1 MNKKKIFLLLVC
13 LVTVFLLTGC
23 SSHTNEPIV
32 KGWDGNTFFTNI
44 LVKPIAYIMDFFINL
59 FGGKGYFAV
68 GILFTTILVRTIA
81 WPIYA
86 KSNDMSVKMQ
96 LMQPE
101 INRVQAKYAGK
112 RDPESQQKMTAET
125 MALYRKYGVNFLS
138 CLLPFIQMPLFIAM
152 YNVTVRF
159 PLANTEDKVNL
170 FEKTAANMSTNF
182 MWIDLSSNK
191 PKEIWLL
198 PILVGITMAIQTYIS
213 MQRPKYAKNI
223 PSTNPQQQQQQQ
235 MMKYIQYFM
244 VFMMVMMSFSSGAL
258 AFYWVV
264 GNTYSIIQCIIGRK
278 LSEKKY
284 YKLERQNSII
294 G

>member
-1 MNKKKIFLLLVC
+1 MNKKKIILFLVC
-13 LVTVFLLTGC
+13 IIGVFLLTGC
-23 SSHTNEPIV
+23 SSSTTDPIV
-32 KGWDGNTFFTNI
+32 KGWSGNTFFTNI
-44 LVKPIAYIMDFFINL
+44 LVKPIAFVMDFFINL

-101 INRVQAKYAGK
+101 INRVQAKYAGR
-112 RDPESQQKMTAET
+112 RDPESQQKMTMET
-125 MALYRKYGVNFLS
+125 MQLYKKYGVNFLS
-138 CLLPFIQMPLFIAM
+138 CLMPFIQMPLFIAM

-159 PLANTEDKVNL
+159 PLANTEEKINL
-170 FEKTAANMSTNF
+170 FADTASQMSTKF
-182 MWIDLSSNK
+182 MWIDLSSSS

-198 PILVGITMAIQTYIS
+198 PILVGITMILQTYIS
-213 MQRPKYAKNI
+213 MKRPKYVKNI
-223 PSTNPQQQQQQQ
+223 PSNNPQQQQQQQ
-235 MMKYIQYFM
+235 MMKYMQYFM
-244 VFMMVMMSFSSGAL
+244 VFMMVLMSFSSGAL

-264 GNTYSIIQCIIGRK
+264 GNTYSIIQSIIGRK

-284 YKLERQNSII
+284 YKLEKQNSII